1 MNCEYSDVIML
12 MDSNHQ
18 LRDEITD
25 LKKQIELLK
34 TKLQRDDEILKDQA
48 KMKDIFN
55 NPNHLWNADRT
66 KYSKY
71 CPNYDS
77 DFDK

>member
-12 MDSNHQ
+12 IDSNHQ
-18 LRDEITD
+18 LRDEITE
-25 LKKQIELLK
+25 LKKEIELLK

-48 KMKDIFN
+48 KMKDMFN
-55 NPNHLWNADRT
+55 LNHLWNADRT

-71 CPNYDS
+71 YPNYDS
-77 DFDK
+77 DLDK

>member
-12 MDSNHQ
+12 IDSNHQ
-18 LRDEITD
+18 LRDEITE

-34 TKLQRDDEILKDQA
+34 TKLQRDDEILK
-48 KMKDIFN
+48 

-77 DFDK
+77 DLDK

>member
-12 MDSNHQ
+12 MDSNHK
-18 LRDEITD
+18 LRDEITE
-25 LKKQIELLK
+25 LKKEIELLK
-34 TKLQRDDEILKDQA
+34 TKLQRDDEILK
-48 KMKDIFN
+48 
-55 NPNHLWNADRT
+55 NPNHLYNDDRP

>member
-18 LRDEITD
+18 LRDEITE

-48 KMKDIFN
+48 KIKSMF
-55 NPNHLWNADRT
+55 NPNYLWNADRT

-77 DFDK
+77 DLDK

>member
-12 MDSNHQ
+12 NDSNHQ
-18 LRDEITD
+18 LRDEIIE
-25 LKKQIELLK
+25 LKKEIELLK
-34 TKLQRDDEILKDQA
+34 TKLQRDDEILK
-48 KMKDIFN
+48 
-55 NPNHLWNADRT
+55 NPNHLWNANRP

-77 DFDK
+77 DLDK

>member
-18 LRDEITD
+18 LRDEIKE

-34 TKLQRDDEILKDQA
+34 TKLKRDDEILNDRTKLKD
-48 KMKDIFN
+48 MF

-77 DFDK
+77 DLDK

>member
-1 MNCEYSDVIML
+1 MNCEYSEITTLIDK
-12 MDSNHQ
+12 NHQ
-18 LRDEITD
+18 LRDEITE
-25 LKKQIELLK
+25 LKKEIELLK
-34 TKLQRDDEILKDQA
+34 IKLQRDDEILKDQA
-48 KMKDIFN
+48 KIKNMFN

>member
-18 LRDEITD
+18 LRDEITE
-25 LKKQIELLK
+25 LKKEIELLK

-48 KMKDIFN
+48 KIKN
-55 NPNHLWNADRT
+55 NSL
-66 KYSKY
+66 
-71 CPNYDS
+71 
-77 DFDK
+77 

>member
-12 MDSNHQ
+12 MDSNRQ
-18 LRDEITD
+18 LRDEITE
-25 LKKQIELLK
+25 LKKEIELLK

-48 KMKDIFN
+48 KMKDMFN
-55 NPNHLWNADRT
+55 LNHLWNADGT

>member
-18 LRDEITD
+18 LRDEITE
-25 LKKQIELLK
+25 LKKEIELLK
-34 TKLQRDDEILKDQA
+34 TKLQRDDEILNK
-48 KMKDIFN
+48 
-55 NPNHLWNADRT
+55 PNHLWNADRT

>member
-18 LRDEITD
+18 LRDEIIE
-25 LKKQIELLK
+25 LKKEIELLK
-34 TKLQRDDEILKDQA
+34 TKLQQADEILKDQA

-55 NPNHLWNADRT
+55 PNHLWNADRT
-66 KYSKY
+66 KYAKY

-77 DFDK
+77 DLDK

>member
-18 LRDEITD
+18 LRDEITE
-25 LKKQIELLK
+25 LKKEIELLK
-34 TKLQRDDEILKDQA
+34 TKLQRDDEILKT
-48 KMKDIFN
+48 K
-55 NPNHLWNADRT
+55 T

>member
-25 LKKQIELLK
+25 LKKEIELLK
-34 TKLQRDDEILKDQA
+34 TKLQRDDEILK
-48 KMKDIFN
+48 
-55 NPNHLWNADRT
+55 NPNHLCNADRP

>member
-1 MNCEYSDVIML
+1 MNCEYSEVITL
-12 MDSNHQ
+12 TDIILKQ
-18 LRDEITD
+18 TEEIAE
-25 LKKQIELLK
+25 LKK
-34 TKLQRDDEILKDQA
+34 KLQRDDEILTDQA
-48 KMKDIFN
+48 KLKKLF
-55 NPNHLWNADRT
+55 NPNYLWNADRS

>member
-12 MDSNHQ
+12 IETNNQ
-18 LRDEITD
+18 LRDEITE
-25 LKKQIELLK
+25 LKKEIELLK
-34 TKLQRDDEILKDQA
+34 TKLQRNDEILK
-48 KMKDIFN
+48 
-55 NPNHLWNADRT
+55 NADRP

>member
-18 LRDEITD
+18 LRDEITE
-25 LKKQIELLK
+25 LKKEIELLK

-48 KMKDIFN
+48 KIKNMF

>member
-12 MDSNHQ
+12 IDSNHQ
-18 LRDEITD
+18 LRDEITE

-34 TKLQRDDEILKDQA
+34 TKLQRDDEILKD
-48 KMKDIFN
+48 
-55 NPNHLWNADRT
+55 PNHLWNADRT

>member
-12 MDSNHQ
+12 MDSNRQ
-18 LRDEITD
+18 LRDEITE
-25 LKKQIELLK
+25 LKKEIELLK

-48 KMKDIFN
+48 KMKDMFN
-55 NPNHLWNADRT
+55 LNHLWNADRT

-77 DFDK
+77 DLDK

>member
-12 MDSNHQ
+12 IDTNHQ

-48 KMKDIFN
+48 TIKNMF

-77 DFDK
+77 DLDK